1 MEDKY
6 ILPTKELLSK
16 SEELFDKDSDYFS
29 LSKMIFKKDLSK
41 N

>member
-29 LSKMIFKKDLSK
+29 LRKKIYLK